1 MVGFKVQSIVSP
13 DLKVYG
19 LGNQRKEKK
28 RTKNKR
34 KVEVTAKRKK
44 DEKKKKLDGYFVHL
58 NVCTLHC
65 LIRCC

>member
-34 KVEVTAKRKK
+34 KVEVTAKKRRKRMNRRK
-44 DEKKKKLDGYFVHL
+44 NSMDTLFTSMYVP
-58 NVCTLHC
+58 CTA
-65 LIRCC
+65 